1 MPRHVLEQ
9 WKLELKR
16 QVCRVGIDNVSVT
29 RYRVMVLNYVE
40 TFSLGI
46 LLLRRSFLHTMLFR
60 SYVPCVYGSGRI
72 IVQCQR

>member
-29 RYRVMVLNYVE
+29 RYRVMVLNYAE

-60 SYVPCVYGSGRI
+60 SYAPCVYGSGRI